1 MYTCTL
7 LLRAC
12 NCISTQRY
20 KFPESH
26 QTQNSLSQLHSF
38 TINWWVSPTSVS
50 KAISYSHSALGGSS
64 DLMSQHQ
71 AHHQVQSFLYAVSL
85 VPSVLKISLIQ
96 WLLQSLFVVS
106 HFFTVLLPH
115 FQETLLTRCMF
126 ARINHHLSSLGS
138 SQASNQLSF
147 VCFSHRSYSV
157 APTSLNSRFSGRG
170 LLVLWPQVRTSTPRA
185 TLHQF

>member
-38 TINWWVSPTSVS
+38 TINWWVSPRSVS
-50 KAISYSHSALGGSS
+50 KAISHSHSALGGSS

-71 AHHQVQSFLYAVSL
+71 AHHQIQSFLYAVSL

-96 WLLQSLFVVS
+96 WLFQSLFMVS

-115 FQETLLTRCMF
+115 FQEALLTRWMF
-126 ARINHHLSSLGS
+126 ASINHRLSSLG

-147 VCFSHRSYSV
+147 VCFSQRSYSV

-170 LLVLWPQVRTSTPRA
+170 HLVLWPQVHTSTPRA
-185 TLHQF
+185 SLRQF